1 VEFEC
6 NCIQNPPPEVKEM
19 IYRIVQEAFNNI
31 AKHAEANHVT
41 VRLVSQVSHTKLVIQ
56 DDGIGFDLDKAQAE
70 GLGLNIMAERATNI
84 GACLEISSQIGQGT
98 QLQLLWSK
106 ND

>member
-1 VEFEC
+1 
-6 NCIQNPPPEVKEM
+6 M

-31 AKHAEANHVT
+31 ANLAEADHVT
-41 VRLVSQVSHTKLVIQ
+41 VRLVSQVSHTELVIL
-56 DDGIGFDLDKAQAE
+56 DDGIGFNLDTAQAE
-70 GLGLNIMAERATNI
+70 GLGLGIMTERATNI

-98 QLQLLWSK
+98 QLQLLWPK